1 MTPQSKDEPSKP
13 WPPRWT
19 MIYFLVLGFL
29 LVGGSLITL
38 HGYRQWWV
46 DIFFIVAAAGILGGS
61 IKHRMGGQRSH

>member
-1 MTPQSKDEPSKP
+1 
-13 WPPRWT
+13 